1 MNASEESRFDAL
13 YDQHLTALK
22 LQGKAPKTIEGCARA
37 IRRLRTHFDRCPD
50 ELGRRDF
57 KAYFSGLV
65 DSHSWRTVKI
75 DLCGIKF
82 YFEQVL
88 GREFPYL
95 DLIKPPVGRS
105 LPDILTAQDLA
116 QLIVRTRA
124 LHYRVFWLTSYSMG
138 LRLGETLKLRVG
150 DVDAQR
156 NPVHV
161 RGGKGRKDRFVY
173 LPALTLLSLR
183 GLWRRHRHPQWLFP
197 GRMAHDGGPAP
208 GVMDRG
214 STQKAFARVVADCG
228 IRKQVSIHSLR
239 HAYATHLIEA
249 GLNLGGVQRL
259 LGHAYPET
267 PARYVHMTDK
277 SRGDQTAL
285 IESLMTQ
292 LQQQAQALKP
302 TGGRSCA
309 A

>member
-13 YDQHLTALK
+13 YAQHLTALK
-22 LQGKAPKTIEGCARA
+22 LQGKAPKTIDGYSRA
-37 IRRLRTHFDRCPD
+37 IRRLGAHFDRCPD

-57 KAYFSGLV
+57 KAYFSGLI
-65 DSHSWRTVKI
+65 DSRSWSTVKI

-95 DLIKPPVGRS
+95 DLVKPPVVRS

-116 QLIVRTRA
+116 QLIVRTRE
-124 LHYRVFWLTSYSMG
+124 LHYRVFWLTSYSLG
-138 LRLGETLKLRVG
+138 LRLGETLSLRVG
-150 DVDAQR
+150 DIDAQR
-156 NPVHV
+156 RHVHV
-161 RGGKGRKDRFVY
+161 RAGKGRKDRFVY
-173 LPALTLLSLR
+173 LPELTLASLR
-183 GLWRRHRHPQWLFP
+183 GLWRRHRHPHLLFP
-197 GRMAHDGGPAP
+197 GRLAPGGGPAP

-228 IRKQVSIHSLR
+228 IRKHVSIHSLR

-249 GLNLGGVQRL
+249 GLNLGGVQKL

-267 PARYVHMTDK
+267 TARYVHMTDK
-277 SRGDQTAL
+277 ARGDQTAL

-292 LQQQAQALKP
+292 LKQHADALKP
-302 TGGRSCA
+302 TARRS
-309 A
+309 